1 MTLSRGFRGDA
12 GYIRRTAA
20 QVIVAALVI
29 TAVFA
34 ALWAGPAAA
43 ASGRGALARA
53 AASPAA
59 KRVKFYIVPQ
69 PGNGPAV
76 ALYGIAA
83 RTLGD
88 THRYIEI
95 FKLNKGRLQPDGN
108 RLENPRTID
117 PGWILRLPADA
128 SGPGVRFGRLP
139 KVTRSATAPASHR
152 PSQPASN
159 GAAAA
164 RSRLG
169 STGTGSVIVV
179 GGALI
184 LLLGTAGLAVGLR
197 RRRAGAQF
205 RQDLSGTRESGPPG
219 SVRTGAA
226 ATSPDIRATDPRWP
240 GADPRRQAAG
250 PRRPAA
256 EHPSFPGA
264 DPRFY
269 GAEHPS
275 FPGADY
281 PGVPGADPRWPG
293 ADPRR
298 PAAEH
303 PSFPGADYPGF
314 PGGDPRRPGPD
325 AGRPRGI
332 SGPAGPRRE
341 SPPEPHY
348 NQRPRAASPPA
359 AATVHN
365 PPGSWG
371 SPPGG
376 GPDGTQLSPAPVAR
390 TPGTAIQTYQDVG
403 FGDNRLQVVLSDAP
417 AVGWERAT
425 GLGARAED
433 MLQLAD
439 PLRPG
444 AGAFRDAQYLWL
456 AGRILSGAENQAA
469 EIRHEARDQA
479 AEARAIAEREAAEIR
494 QQATAARAIAEQEAA
509 EIRASAMTMSTELGR
524 VAAYVTESLTSPS
537 IPAIKPAARP
547 ATKPAT
553 RRATKPATR
562 PAAKPAGRPAAK
574 PNGRQVKAM
583 RKMVVAL
590 VVVCLVGGI
599 TGASEIGL
607 HGFGFF
613 LFRNTGAGAGNSQD
627 LDENQGPGQ
636 PDAPGAHPK
645 THQKTHPSSKPT
657 SKPSKSN

>member
-205 RQDLSGTRESGPPG
+205 RQDLSDTRESGPPG

-226 ATSPDIRATDPRWP
+226 ATSPDIRAIDPRWP
-240 GADPRRQAAG
+240 ADPHRQG
-250 PRRPAA
+250 
-256 EHPSFPGA
+256 G
-264 DPRFY
+264 DPRWP

-303 PSFPGADYPGF
+303 PSFPGADPRFYGAEHPSF
-314 PGGDPRRPGPD
+314 PG
-325 AGRPRGI
+325 
-332 SGPAGPRRE
+332 
-341 SPPEPHY
+341 
-348 NQRPRAASPPA
+348 
-359 AATVHN
+359 
-365 PPGSWG
+365 
-371 SPPGG
+371 
-376 GPDGTQLSPAPVAR
+376 
-390 TPGTAIQTYQDVG
+390 
-403 FGDNRLQVVLSDAP
+403 
-417 AVGWERAT
+417 
-425 GLGARAED
+425 
-433 MLQLAD
+433 AD
-439 PLRPG
+439 
-444 AGAFRDAQYLWL
+444 
-456 AGRILSGAENQAA
+456 
-469 EIRHEARDQA
+469 
-479 AEARAIAEREAAEIR
+479 
-494 QQATAARAIAEQEAA
+494 
-509 EIRASAMTMSTELGR
+509 
-524 VAAYVTESLTSPS
+524 
-537 IPAIKPAARP
+537 
-547 ATKPAT
+547 
-553 RRATKPATR
+553 
-562 PAAKPAGRPAAK
+562 
-574 PNGRQVKAM
+574 
-583 RKMVVAL
+583 
-590 VVVCLVGGI
+590 
-599 TGASEIGL
+599 
-607 HGFGFF
+607 
-613 LFRNTGAGAGNSQD
+613 
-627 LDENQGPGQ
+627 
-636 PDAPGAHPK
+636 
-645 THQKTHPSSKPT
+645 
-657 SKPSKSN
+657 